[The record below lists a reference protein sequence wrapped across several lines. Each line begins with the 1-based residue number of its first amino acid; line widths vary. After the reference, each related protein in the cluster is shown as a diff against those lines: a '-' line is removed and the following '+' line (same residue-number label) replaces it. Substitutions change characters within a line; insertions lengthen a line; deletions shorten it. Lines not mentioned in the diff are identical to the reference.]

1 MDDYILDLD
10 NLCSLITGALR
21 RMGPLSTTEIT
32 AMLEDLVLE
41 AIGVSRDKLSETEQR
56 RFAAL
61 LLEVLATLHLEGNSQ

>member
-1 MDDYILDLD
+1 
-10 NLCSLITGALR
+10 LITGALR

-32 AMLEDLVLE
+32 AMLSSNKLEDLVLE